1 MLGEST
7 RIVCWNFLDGIDE
20 EILNIVIG
28 ASSLA
33 FTQDS
38 VLLALLFRFLATIAI
53 IVILRPLLRLFTLA
67 TSGLTSQWVD
77 EERLFICSFNITLTT
92 RLDVTALLNLCIFN
106 ISLFV
111 GSIL

>member
-1 MLGEST
+1 LLGEST
-7 RIVCWNFLDGIDE
+7 WIVRWNFLDGIGE
-20 EILNIVIG
+20 EVLNIVIG

-53 IVILRPLLRLFTLA
+53 IVILRPLFRLFTLA
-67 TSGLTSQWVD
+67 TSGLASQGVD